1 MASYDPAQVR
11 AAQVTPRFSVLA
23 RTGVDVATLGTWD
36 ADLLH
41 EPRVLVPVDVQAYV
55 VPAAGAEPALALP
68 GPLSPGHG
76 TDAAVVDGPPPFT
89 AGTPRPAG
97 IHLSWAM
104 PDALQR
110 GRLQDP
116 RQGSGG
122 GLGMGALPDRWAV
135 LRVLAAAAPAA
146 GTPPTAIRGWLLDA
160 AAGAARG
167 LATGA
172 GGVPLPQ
179 DPARPLTPGEL
190 TGTAGGSLTWTGSYD
205 AAYSR
210 FAWHDPL
217 DDLTADPQLGGTLP
231 GGAFGGTATY
241 VVVGWYSTAALD
253 PLDGVRT
260 TDSLAERLAG
270 LGWRLITGGG
280 DEGASREG
288 TLGRLADLDVTVA
301 SRLDPAAAVARTAS
315 RPAGQPAEPAVPPSR
330 TARARRRPWP
340 RTSRRCRP
348 TRRSAR
354 PAWPA
359 RRPAGSPAP
368 GRAWRHPRCCTAPC
382 SACRCPGSRSP
393 GTRSRPTCGLTRPR
407 SGSWPATTWT
417 T

>member
-1 MASYDPAQVR
+1 MAAYDPAQVR

-23 RTGVDVATLGTWD
+23 RTGLDVAALGTWD
-36 ADLLH
+36 ANLLH

-55 VPAAGAEPALALP
+55 VPGAGAEPALALP
-68 GPLSPGHG
+68 GPLSPGHASDP
-76 TDAAVVDGPPPFT
+76 TVVDGPPPFT
-89 AGTPRPAG
+89 AGAPRPAG
-97 IHLSWAM
+97 VHLSWAM

-146 GTPPTAIRGWLLDA
+146 GTPPTAVRGWLLDA
-160 AAGAARG
+160 AAGAARD
-167 LATGA
+167 LPTGA
-172 GGVPLPQ
+172 AGAPLPQ
-179 DPARPLTPGEL
+179 DPARQLAPDEL

-241 VVVGWYSTAALD
+241 LVVGWYSTAALD

-270 LGWRLITGGG
+270 LSWRLITGGG
-280 DEGASREG
+280 DEGSQREG
-288 TLGRLADLDVTVA
+288 TLGRLADLGVPVA
-301 SRLDPAAAVARTAS
+301 SRLDTAADTARIAPRLADQPGGPGRAAAAAGAGAAAAAHGSAERLDRARLPGD
-315 RPAGQPAEPAVPPSR
+315 RRGQPGPRSGHLGHRHRDRRGSVHAP
-330 TARARRRPWP
+330 ARRRA
-340 RTSRRCRP
+340 RCAAARD
-348 TRRSAR
+348 RYSQGRHGAR
-354 PAWPA
+354 PAA
-359 RRPAGSPAP
+359 
-368 GRAWRHPRCCTAPC
+368 
-382 SACRCPGSRSP
+382 
-393 GTRSRPTCGLTRPR
+393 R
-407 SGSWPATTWT
+407 SGRGRDRGR
-417 T
+417 